1 MSSKLQNIIIS
12 FGLPLIVFLICG
24 IYIATADREVWSE
37 VTKHADEFVYDHDS
51 FDGNYITM
59 KLYDKD
65 STYVCEAFMSVK
77 DRKTAIFKDRDLLA
91 GSFNRF
97 KSKKMYKLLLKNVPE
112 DIIAKSNFKV
122 KDEVLQKL
130 KTL

>member
-12 FGLPLIVFLICG
+12 FNIPLIIFLICG
-24 IYIATADREVWSE
+24 IYIANIDRNIWTE

-51 FDGNYITM
+51 FDGNYIVM
-59 KLYDKD
+59 KLYDQD
-65 STYVCEAFMSVK
+65 STYVCEAFMSVR

-91 GSFNRF
+91 SSANSFWSR
-97 KSKKMYKLLLKNVPE
+97 KMYKLLLKNVP
-112 DIIAKSNFKV
+112 DYIIAKSNSKA